1 MVSQMH
7 HCLILME
14 SLRLLLEKASQYFGA
29 PFHSWQSF
37 WFAVSAAPSAF
48 LDLGSKTGWPYFLS
62 SLLIAWVIFRRTK
75 DVHGCKSFFAF
86 MFPRD
91 IYRHRSAVAD
101 YKFVA
106 FELSTKLLFTAPF
119 ISAASYA
126 IYKGL
131 HLVLPSVPGVWIANP
146 LARGIAVSI
155 AGVVVMDF
163 GFFVSH
169 YLMHRIPAL
178 WQFHELHHSA
188 EVLTPI
194 TIYRVHPVEELV
206 SGLVAAMVGAIVGV
220 LYGSAFRRETDIL
233 TIFGVN
239 VIILGYFL
247 FGNTLRH
254 SHIWLSYGPVMSRLF
269 ISPAQHQIH
278 HSMDPK
284 HWNKNFGYIFAFWD
298 LFSKTLYV
306 PEHQETLQFGV
317 PGTDAA
323 DFSTVPRMYLLP
335 FKKAGRVLATGVGSL
350 RHTLRR
356 YVTQDSRLEDRER
369 EAVGRSD

>member
-1 MVSQMH
+1 M
-7 HCLILME
+7 LTNLRILME
-14 SLRLLLEKASQYFGA
+14 SLRVLFEKALQYFGA

-37 WFAVSAAPSAF
+37 WLAVSAAPHAF
-48 LDLGSKTGWPYFLS
+48 LDLNSKTAWPYFVS
-62 SLLIAWVIFRRTK
+62 SLLIAWIIFRRTK
-75 DVHGCKSFFAF
+75 HIHGCKSFFAF

-91 IYRHRSAVAD
+91 IYQHRSAVTD

-106 FELSTKLLFTAPF
+106 FELSTRLLFTAPF

-126 IYKGL
+126 IYKAL

-169 YLMHRIPAL
+169 YLMHRLTVL

-194 TIYRVHPVEELV
+194 TVYRVHPVEELV
-206 SGLVAAMVGAIVGV
+206 GGLVGAVVGAIVGV

-239 VIILGYFL
+239 VIILGFFL

-278 HSMDPK
+278 HSTDPK
-284 HWNKNFGYIFAFWD
+284 HWNKNFGYIFAIWD
-298 LFSKTLYV
+298 LFCKTLYV
-306 PEHQETLQFGV
+306 PQHRETLQFGV
-317 PGTDAA
+317 PGCDAA
-323 DFSTVPRMYLLP
+323 DFATVPRMYLLP
-335 FKKAGRVLATGVGSL
+335 FKKAGHVLAGAVESL
-350 RHTLRR
+350 RRSLPSTARKAGFKS
-356 YVTQDSRLEDRER
+356 TRER
-369 EAVGRSD
+369 KGSVGTF

>member
-1 MVSQMH
+1 MQPIH
-7 HCLILME
+7 QIAME
-14 SLRLLLEKASQYFGA
+14 SLRLLFEKVFEYFGA
-29 PFHSWQSF
+29 PFRSWQSV
-37 WFAVSAAPSAF
+37 WSAVSAAPRAF
-48 LDLGSKTGWPYFLS
+48 LDLNSKTAWPYFVS
-62 SLLIAWVIFRRTK
+62 SLLVAWIIFLRTRK
-75 DVHGCKSFFAF
+75 IHGCKSFFAF

-91 IYRHRSAVAD
+91 IYQHRSAVAD

-106 FELSTKLLFTAPF
+106 FELSTRLLFTAPF
-119 ISAASYA
+119 ISAVSYA

-169 YLMHRIPAL
+169 YLMHRLPTL

-194 TIYRVHPVEELV
+194 TVYRVHPVEELV
-206 SGLVAAMVGAIVGV
+206 SGLVGAMVGAIVGV

-239 VIILGYFL
+239 VIILGFFL

-306 PEHQETLQFGV
+306 PGRQETLEFGV
-317 PGTDAA
+317 PGYDAA
-323 DFSTVPRMYLLP
+323 DFSTLPRMYLLP
-335 FKKAGRVLATGVGSL
+335 FKKAGNVLATRVGSL
-350 RHTLRR
+350 RHTLQR
-356 YVTQDSRLEDRER
+356 YMKQDSRLQDSER